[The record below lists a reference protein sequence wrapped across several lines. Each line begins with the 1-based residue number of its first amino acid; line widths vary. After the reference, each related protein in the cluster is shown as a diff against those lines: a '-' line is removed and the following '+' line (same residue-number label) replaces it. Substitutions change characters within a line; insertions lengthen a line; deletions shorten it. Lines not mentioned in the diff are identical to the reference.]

1 MKKVVGNLDAISSF
15 VFILLALLTCY
26 LSKRLSLWNPDG
38 PSDGFFPFL
47 GGLALGFFGLC
58 LLVQSLLKP
67 KKDAVFLGDTLKLKL
82 LIYAGS
88 LLAYSILFDWLGSVL
103 ATFLFFLSICK
114 GAEKASW
121 KATLII
127 SVLSCGLFFLIFS
140 VLLKVPLP
148 LGLLKPLFL
157 LWGF

>member
-1 MKKVVGNLDAISSF
+1 MKRLTGNLDAISSF
-15 VFILLALLTCY
+15 VLILFALLTCY
-26 LSKRLSLWNPDG
+26 LSKKLTIWSPEG

-47 GGLALGFFGLC
+47 GGLALAFFGLC

-67 KKDAVFLGDTLKLKL
+67 REDAVFLGDTLKLKL
-82 LIYAGS
+82 LIYTVS
-88 LLAYSILFDWLGSVL
+88 LLAYSILFDWLGSIL

-121 KATLII
+121 RASLII
-127 SVLSCGLFFLIFS
+127 SGLSCGLFFLIFS
-140 VLLKVPLP
+140 VLLTVPLP
-148 LGLLKPLFL
+148 LGLLKPLFQ